1 MDRFI
6 LDGQLGCCG
15 FVGCDGSSRYFYPTR
30 ILIVCMSFA
39 TAFPEWEGRSIVG
52 VELSAECFEPTSLR
66 VYLIQSG
73 YSRRNRIVTDSRFWC
88 RTKGVCFVVISHFS
102 LLSVPVGASMT
113 VFRGVGPYTVPWR
126 FMKGR
131 ASRVL
136 SVLSSTAD
144 HPSSSSSW
152 SLWSSSCCTSFVC
165 LRVGVTESH
174 TEDLRTIGQNPS
186 SRAHARRL
194 VNQQHRFKA
203 RIEFT
208 PR

>member
-144 HPSSSSSW
+144 HPSSSSLW
-152 SLWSSSCCTSFVC
+152 SLSSSSCCISFVC
-165 LRVGVTESH
+165 LR
-174 TEDLRTIGQNPS
+174 
-186 SRAHARRL
+186 
-194 VNQQHRFKA
+194 
-203 RIEFT
+203 
-208 PR
+208 